1 MRGKL
6 LFITGGVV
14 GYVLGT
20 RAGRKRYDQIKTAA
34 NTLWQ
39 AEPVQRRVTEVRD
52 FALER
57 LGDVPGKLIDAGRK
71 LGSGRKVNSN
81 NKPPAAK
88 SAPRTTSDW
97 ADDSPSI

>member
-71 LGSGRKVNSN
+71 LGSGRKVNS
-81 NKPPAAK
+81 KPPAAK

>member
-39 AEPVQRRVTEVRD
+39 AEPVQRRVTEARD
-52 FALER
+52 FALDR
-57 LGDVPGKLIDAGRK
+57 LGDVPGKRVDAGRK
-71 LGSGRKVNSN
+71 LYGG
-81 NKPPAAK
+81 NKAPVSKA
-88 SAPRTTSDW
+88 SPRTTSDW
-97 ADDSPSI
+97 ADDDSPSI